1 MEIPINGFI
10 INQITN
16 DGYSLVN
23 LSNQIKQLTSK
34 QVLTTVPYIDS
45 FSYENYFNEFKKSV
59 TLSELGFENS

>member
-16 DGYSLVN
+16 DGYSLEN

-34 QVLTTVPYIDS
+34 QVLTTVTYIDS
-45 FSYENYFNEFKKSV
+45 FSYDNYFNEFKKRV